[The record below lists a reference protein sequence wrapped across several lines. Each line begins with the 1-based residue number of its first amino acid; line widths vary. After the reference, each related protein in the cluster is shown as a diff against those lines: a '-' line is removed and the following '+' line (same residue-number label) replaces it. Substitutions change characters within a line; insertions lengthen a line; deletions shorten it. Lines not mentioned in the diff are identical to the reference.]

1 LLVDLSGIYALYSI
15 DPRAVWKGQLALLLA
30 LGAAATVM
38 VIPLNSDS
46 VALRWLK
53 RCAVAS
59 ILVIVGLEFAV
70 VLRYLFYPSYLN
82 HAEAA
87 DAAVSWLGWEGY
99 PLYPRLDIGDVY
111 GLQYGPA
118 FYQVTGF
125 FLWLFGP
132 STAASKIPGLI
143 AFTLSQVVSFV
154 TLRRTGAG
162 VAETLTMTGVQCL
175 VLAGSTD
182 QGFVS
187 GVRPDAFMFLAS
199 QTAVLI
205 ATYPPSTVT
214 ACALGLLG
222 GVCAN
227 LKIHGGI
234 YIFPSF
240 VYLLCGSSGLG
251 AGLRLSCV
259 AGLTATVALTVPF
272 IPNNVSPSEYYNYFQ
287 VLQKHPWNRWLFE
300 QNIVFEVMCSA
311 PLLLMYAFFTP
322 RLSRAFNW
330 FITILALCMTMV
342 TFPAAVS
349 GAGPHHL
356 LPFLPSVVWGFVII
370 RREVAISLRDVRAR
384 GRYEGLSLGLI
395 AAFLFGY
402 GPIAIASWSA
412 VLSRFADT
420 ALVTQGI
427 AEVNRALD
435 DNPGRTVAVGP
446 GGGTLFDAHRLR
458 VIPVFR
464 GNPLPID
471 STAWLDFEADGISD
485 EVIRRAITECRIDL
499 WLLPSNAPFVTLS
512 HYHGRNIYSKAVL
525 ADFHATYEKQLS
537 GRVFEQWRC
546 KRDDDASGNVGIFS
560 VDP

>member
-1 LLVDLSGIYALYSI
+1 
-15 DPRAVWKGQLALLLA
+15 
-30 LGAAATVM
+30 M
-38 VIPLNSDS
+38 FIPLNWDS
-46 VALRWLK
+46 LALRWLK

-70 VLRYLFYPSYLN
+70 VLRYLLYPSYLN

-87 DAAVSWLGWEGY
+87 DTAVSWLGWEGY
-99 PLYPRLDIGDVY
+99 PLYPRLDIGDIY

-118 FYQVTGF
+118 FFQVTGF

-143 AFTLSQVVSFV
+143 AFALSQVVSFV

-162 VAETLTMTGVQCL
+162 VEETLTMTGLQCL
-175 VLAGSTD
+175 ILAGFTD

-205 ATYPPSTVT
+205 ATYPPSIVT
-214 ACALGLLG
+214 GCALGLLG
-222 GVCAN
+222 GVCAG

-240 VYLLCGSSGLG
+240 VYHLSRSSGLR
-251 AGLRLSCV
+251 AGLRLGCV

-272 IPNNVSPSEYYNYFQ
+272 IPNNASLSEYYNYFH
-287 VLQKHPWNRWLFE
+287 VLTRHPWDRWLFA
-300 QNIVFEVMCSA
+300 QNIVFEAMCLA
-311 PLLLMYAFFTP
+311 PILLMYAFFTP
-322 RLSRAFNW
+322 RLSRAFYL
-330 FITILALCMTMV
+330 FIAVLVSCMTMV
-342 TFPAAVS
+342 TFPTAVS

-356 LPFLPSVVWGFVII
+356 LPFLPSVVWGFVVI
-370 RREVAISLRDVRAR
+370 RREVAISLQDVRAR

-402 GPIAIASWSA
+402 GPIVITSWST
-412 VLSRFADT
+412 VLRRFADT
-420 ALVTQGI
+420 PLVTQGI
-427 AEVNRALD
+427 AEVNRALG

-446 GGGTLFDAHRLR
+446 GVTSFDAYRLR

-485 EVIRRAITECRIDL
+485 EVVRRAITECRVDL
-499 WLLPSNAPFVTLS
+499 WLLPSNRPFVTMS
-512 HYHGRNIYSKAVL
+512 HYHRGNIYSQEVL
-525 ADFHATYEKQLS
+525 ADFHATYGKQLS
-537 GRVFEQWRC
+537 GRVFDQWRC
-546 KRDDDASGNVGIFS
+546 KRDDDASGNVGMPADD
-560 VDP
+560 DP

>member
-1 LLVDLSGIYALYSI
+1 M
-15 DPRAVWKGQLALLLA
+15 LLLA
-30 LGAAATVM
+30 FGAAAAVM

-70 VLRYLFYPSYLN
+70 VLRYLLYPSYLN

-132 STAASKIPGLI
+132 SIAASKIPGLI

-154 TLRRTGAG
+154 TVRRTGAG
-162 VAETLTMTGVQCL
+162 VAETLAITGVQCL
-175 VLAGSTD
+175 ILAGFTD

-205 ATYPPSTVT
+205 ATYPPSIVT
-214 ACALGLLG
+214 ACTLGLLG
-222 GVCAN
+222 GACAN

-234 YIFPSF
+234 YIFPGF
-240 VYLLCGSSGLG
+240 VYFLCRSSGLG
-251 AGLRLSCV
+251 AGLRLGCV

-272 IPNNVSPSEYYNYFQ
+272 ISNSASPSEYYNYLQ
-287 VLQKHPWNRWLFE
+287 VLRQHPWNRWLFA
-300 QNIVFEVMCSA
+300 QNIVFEVMCVA

-322 RLSRAFNW
+322 RLSRAFKW
-330 FITILALCMTMV
+330 FITVLALCMTMV

-370 RREVAISLRDVRAR
+370 RREVAINLRDVRAR
-384 GRYEGLSLGLI
+384 GRYEGLSLALI
-395 AAFLFGY
+395 AAFIFGY
-402 GPIAIASWSA
+402 GPIVTASWGA
-412 VLSRFADT
+412 VLSRFTDT

-427 AEVNRALD
+427 AEVNRAID
-435 DNPGRTVAVGP
+435 DNSGRSVAVGP
-446 GGGTLFDAHRLR
+446 GEASFDAHMLR

-471 STAWLDFEADGISD
+471 STAWLDLEADGISD
-485 EVIRRAITECRIDL
+485 EVIRRAITECRVDF
-499 WLLPSNAPFVTLS
+499 WLLPSNRPFVTLS

-525 ADFHATYEKQLS
+525 AEFFATYEKQLS
-537 GRVFEQWRC
+537 GQVFDQWRC
-546 KRDDDASGNVGIFS
+546 KRDDGAS
-560 VDP
+560 